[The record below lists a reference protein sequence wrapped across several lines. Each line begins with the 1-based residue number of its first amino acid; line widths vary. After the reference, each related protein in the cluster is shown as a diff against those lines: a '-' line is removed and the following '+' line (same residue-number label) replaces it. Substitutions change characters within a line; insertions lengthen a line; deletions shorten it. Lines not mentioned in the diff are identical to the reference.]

1 MPIPHFTGGTLLPA
15 HKGLVT
21 SQRLFEPVHKNLFEI
36 SFILPAILQAQ
47 GRVPYLMLEN
57 ATSIDIGNLTPEISV
72 STQHFKYSTRVF
84 MNTPEKTDTDFS
96 IDFNV
101 NIADAGDVFIYNTL
115 RAWYDLVWDSQNGT
129 LMYKRD
135 IVGTIIV
142 NHHDRKG
149 YVIRRITYN
158 NCMLSNIEGFTT
170 LSFGE
175 SDILDKISAKF
186 VSDYWTDEKIDTN
199 SQVQLP
205 NINA

>member
-1 MPIPHFTGGTLLPA
+1 MPIPHFQGGTLQPA
-15 HKGLVT
+15 HKGIIT

-36 SFILPAILQAQ
+36 SFVLPAILQAQ
-47 GRVPYLMLEN
+47 GRDPYLMLEN
-57 ATSIDIGNLTPEISV
+57 ATSIDIGNLTPEV
-72 STQHFKYSTRVF
+72 AYTTQQFKYSTRVF
-84 MNTPEKTDTDFS
+84 MNTPTQTHTDFD
-96 IDFNV
+96 INFNV
-101 NIADAGDVFIYNTL
+101 NIADAGDVFVYNTL

-149 YVIRRITYN
+149 YVIRRVTYN
-158 NCMLSNIEGFTT
+158 NCMPQVITDFTS
-170 LSFGE
+170 LNFSE
-175 SDILDKISAKF
+175 SDILETINCKW

-205 NINA
+205 NIYA